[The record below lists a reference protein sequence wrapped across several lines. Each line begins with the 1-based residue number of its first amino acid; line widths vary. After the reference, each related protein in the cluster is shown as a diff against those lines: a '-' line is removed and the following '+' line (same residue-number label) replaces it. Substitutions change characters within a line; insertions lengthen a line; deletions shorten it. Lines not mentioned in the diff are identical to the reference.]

1 MGTGKRGLRP
11 RPHVIPDRPPPSPPS
26 GERKAGPVS
35 TLAPS
40 VPAAPAQRPAPQPP
54 SPNSQGGV
62 GIRIKRWIFYT
73 LTGRGVLRAVF
84 HVLRRWAPLL
94 KAGNRIVVSRHADV
108 LEVLNRDTDFTISQV
123 NGPSIDRINGPF
135 ILAMDRGPEYE
146 RDHAALRA
154 CARRD
159 DADRVRQM
167 ARDATARA
175 IDAARPQRRIEA
187 VQRLTRAVPAE
198 IVQCYFGFM
207 GPDRP
212 TLERWLRNLFQDA
225 FANPLDDPF
234 VRQAAIQTAA
244 ELKAWALPEIARRR
258 AQGTAGDDDVMGRMI
273 ALLPTHPYADDDWV
287 RRNIAGLIVGAVDT
301 ISRFSI
307 LAVDELLRR
316 PQELAGAQAAARDG
330 DLDRVRQYVWEAVRF
345 NPHTPLMA
353 RRCSVNATLAAGT
366 PRQKTIAAGSSM
378 AIGTLS
384 AMFDPDGFPDP
395 KRFRIDRD
403 IRSYLH
409 FGWGMHQC
417 FGLGINLVVIP
428 EITAALLRLP
438 GLRRAPGSAGHVQL
452 DGPFPE
458 RLVLEFD

>member
-1 MGTGKRGLRP
+1 M
-11 RPHVIPDRPPPSPPS
+11 
-26 GERKAGPVS
+26 S

-40 VPAAPAQRPAPQPP
+40 VPAAPVQRPAPQPP
-54 SPNSQGGV
+54 SPNGQGGM
-62 GIRIKRWIFYT
+62 GIRLKRRVFYA
-73 LTGRGVLRAVF
+73 LTSRGVLRAIF

-94 KAGNRIVVSRHADV
+94 KVGGRVVVSRHADV
-108 LEVLNRDTDFTISQV
+108 LEVLNRDADFTISEV

-135 ILAMDRGPEYE
+135 ILSMDRGPEYD

-154 CARRD
+154 CARRE
-159 DADRVRQM
+159 DAERIRHM
-167 ARDATARA
+167 ARDAAARA
-175 IDAARPQRRIEA
+175 VDAARPQRRLEA
-187 VQRLTRAVPAE
+187 VQRLTRSVPAE

-225 FANPLDDPF
+225 FANPLNDPF
-234 VRQAAIQTAA
+234 VRQAALQSAA

-258 AQGTAGDDDVMGRMI
+258 ALGTAGDDDVMGRMI
-273 ALLPTHPYADDDWV
+273 ALAPAHPYADDDWV

-316 PQELAGAQAAARDG
+316 PRELAGAQAAARDG
-330 DLDRVRQYVWEAVRF
+330 DLDRVRQYAWEAVRF

-353 RRCSVNATLAAGT
+353 RRCSVAATLATGT
-366 PRQKTIAAGSSM
+366 SRQKTVAAGTSI

-384 AMFDPDGFPDP
+384 AMFDPEGFPEP
-395 KRFRIDRD
+395 RRFRIDRD
-403 IRSYLH
+403 VRSYLH

-428 EITAALLRLP
+428 EIVGAIVRLP
-438 GLRRAPGSAGHVQL
+438 GLRRAPGRAGRVSL

>member
-1 MGTGKRGLRP
+1 M
-11 RPHVIPDRPPPSPPS
+11 
-26 GERKAGPVS
+26 S
-35 TLAPS
+35 TLAPAAPTATP
-40 VPAAPAQRPAPQPP
+40 VRPAAQPP
-54 SPNSQGGV
+54 SPNSQGGM

-73 LTGRGVLRAVF
+73 LTGRKVLRALF
-84 HVLRRWAPLL
+84 AVLRRHAPLL
-94 KAGNRIVVSRHADV
+94 KLGSRVIVSRHADV
-108 LEVLNRDTDFTISQV
+108 VEVLNRDEDFTISQV

-154 CARRD
+154 CARRE
-159 DADRVRQM
+159 DAERIRQM
-167 ARDATARA
+167 AREACSRA
-175 IDAARPQRRIEA
+175 VETARPQHRIEA
-187 VQRLTRAVPAE
+187 VQRLTREVPAE
-198 IVQCYFGFM
+198 LVAHYFGFP

-225 FANPLDDPF
+225 FANPIDDPF
-234 VRQAAIQTAA
+234 VRQAALQSAG
-244 ELKAWALPEIARRR
+244 ELKAWVLPEIARRR
-258 AQGTAGDDDVMGRMI
+258 AAGTAGDDDVMGRMI
-273 ALLPTHPYADDDWV
+273 ALQPTHPFADDDWV

-316 PQELAGAQAAARDG
+316 PQELEGARAAARAG
-330 DLDRVRQYVWEAVRF
+330 DLDRVRQYAWEGVRF

-353 RRCSVNATLAAGT
+353 RRCSRDATVAAGT
-366 PRQKTIAAGSSM
+366 PRARKIPAGSSM

-384 AMFDPDGFPDP
+384 AMFDPDGFPEP
-395 KRFRIDRD
+395 RRFRIDRD
-403 IRSYLH
+403 VRSYLH

-428 EITAALLRLP
+428 EIVASLLRLP
-438 GLRRAPGSAGHVQL
+438 GLRRAPGRAGQVLL
-452 DGPFPE
+452 DGPFPD

>member
-1 MGTGKRGLRP
+1 M
-11 RPHVIPDRPPPSPPS
+11 
-26 GERKAGPVS
+26 S

-62 GIRIKRWIFYT
+62 GIRLKRWIFYT
-73 LTGRGVLRAVF
+73 LTTPGVLRAVF

-94 KAGNRIVVSRHADV
+94 KLGNRVVVSRHADV
-108 LEVLNRDTDFTISQV
+108 LEVLDRDTDFTISQV

-135 ILAMDRGPEYE
+135 ILAMDRGPEYD

-159 DADRVRQM
+159 DADRVRHL
-167 ARDATARA
+167 AREASARA

-198 IVQCYFGFM
+198 MVQCYFGVM

-244 ELKAWALPEIARRR
+244 EVKAWILPEIARRR
-258 AQGTAGDDDVMGRMI
+258 AEGTAADDDVMGRMI
-273 ALLPTHPYADDDWV
+273 ALLPEHPYADDDWV
-287 RRNIAGLIVGAVDT
+287 RRNIMGLVVGAVDT

-307 LAVDELLRR
+307 LSIDELLRR

-330 DLDRVRQYVWEAVRF
+330 DLDRVRQYVWEAGRF

-353 RRCSVNATLAAGT
+353 RRCSVDATIAAGT
-366 PRQKTIAAGSSM
+366 PRQKTIPAGSSM

-428 EITAALLRLP
+428 EITASLLRLP
-438 GLRRAPGSAGHVQL
+438 GLRRAQGSAGRVQL